1 MKEPGG
7 GQWGSS
13 RDSTA
18 ESTLVEEI
26 SMEMCWDRT
35 VPYFEVQWQRHGESL
50 YPPHQVE
57 GGGSGLGGLAEQLM
71 GSGMGW

>member
-1 MKEPGG
+1 
-7 GQWGSS
+7 
-13 RDSTA
+13 
-18 ESTLVEEI
+18 
-26 SMEMCWDRT
+26 MEMCWDRT